1 MNDFA
6 LLISLKKKIVL
17 PLLIIIIGS
26 YFSFILCIAYYPE
39 LLTIQISDST
49 ISFGIVFGFCLII
62 LIFFI
67 TVLYVYLSNKYI
79 EPLIKKIKS

>member
-39 LLTIQISDST
+39 LLTIKISDST
-49 ISFGIVFGFCLII
+49 ISFGIIFGFFLII

-67 TVLYVYLSNKYI
+67 TVLYVHLSNKYI